1 MISAAQ
7 AADVLSACESD
18 ALTGLVEL
26 VRAPEVQVV
35 VLFVEGLVLD
45 AYRIEQDASQKV
57 EPTALNLPPGEV
69 TVRTLSLPLEGVRMA
84 KVLLEW
90 HPPVESL
97 TVQTSSI
104 LGCLQNWS
112 AQPTTSVVHIAWAD
126 AEAMVIL
133 PGGVLPASALFVEE
147 SRVLGD
153 AAGLDAIYAH
163 AEGACRLARY
173 AAQRADIAEQEQITR
188 LRTAFGLL
196 VDPLIVRYAELLGQ
210 SMANALLLDLNGAAA
225 AYNWRIK
232 FTTNGLMDT
241 QTFKIP
247 QEAVQAYTTLWGK
260 LLDHMTVVI
269 GARLTSSLVAQAF
282 GGLGPQFQQAL
293 RVHGLIA
300 DAQLAAKQASKR

>member
-1 MISAAQ
+1 M
-7 AADVLSACESD
+7 LSACESD

-26 VRAPEVQVV
+26 TRAPDVQVV
-35 VLFVEGLVLD
+35 VLFVEGMILD
-45 AYRIEQDASQKV
+45 AYRLEQEVSQKI
-57 EPTALNLPPGEV
+57 EPTALSLPPGEV
-69 TVRTLSLPLEGVRMA
+69 IVRTLSLPLEGVRMA

-104 LGCLQNWS
+104 KDCLQSWS
-112 AQPTTSVVHIAWAD
+112 TQPATSVVHIAWAD

-133 PGGVLPASALFVEE
+133 PGGVLPASAIFVEE
-147 SRVLGD
+147 SQVLGD
-153 AAGLDAIYAH
+153 AAGLAAIYAH

-173 AAQRADIAEQEQITR
+173 AAQRADLAEQEQVAR

-196 VDPLIVRYAELLGQ
+196 VDPVIVRYAELLGQ
-210 SMANALLLDLNGAAA
+210 NMTNALLLDLNGAAA

-241 QTFKIP
+241 QTFSKT
-247 QEAVQAYTTLWGK
+247 QEAVQAYATLLGK
-260 LLDHMTVVI
+260 MLDHMTVVI

-282 GGLGPQFQQAL
+282 SGLGPQFQQAL
-293 RVHGLIA
+293 RVHGLIS
-300 DAQLAAKQASKR
+300 DARLAGKETSKRW